1 MEDNTY
7 SSLKEN
13 IKIIVSI
20 LINNNIII
28 NIYYI
33 CIENNST
40 WHSDKISEY
49 YGC

>member
-33 CIENNST
+33 CIENNSA
-40 WHSDKISEY
+40 WHSDKIPEY
-49 YGC
+49 NGC